1 MQFFASA
8 ELASHN
14 CKLFRLFAERGSPAE
29 ITNNCSLLRQ
39 VLEAKNCTYVPTSIF
54 CRSLAHESSNCYNPP
69 MITPEEIKHLATL
82 SRIKI
87 TDEDMVSLVKEFDGI
102 LGYID
107 QLKKVDVSTD
117 TEGRVGAVK
126 NVTRDDTARTISASD
141 REALL
146 NEAPDREGDFIAVK
160 KIIAQ
165 ED

>member
-1 MQFFASA
+1 
-8 ELASHN
+8 
-14 CKLFRLFAERGSPAE
+14 
-29 ITNNCSLLRQ
+29 
-39 VLEAKNCTYVPTSIF
+39 
-54 CRSLAHESSNCYNPP
+54 